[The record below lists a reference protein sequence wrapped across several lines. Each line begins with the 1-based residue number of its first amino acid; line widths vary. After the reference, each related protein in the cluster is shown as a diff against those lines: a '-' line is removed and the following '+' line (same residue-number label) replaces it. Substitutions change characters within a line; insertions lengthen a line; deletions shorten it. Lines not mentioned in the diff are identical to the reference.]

1 MNTLP
6 SKRRKVA
13 PGSKKSS
20 KAWTRLQNLRSH
32 SIQQPFDKLIP
43 NRLYSESGFKDVRTN
58 AEKERLLQ
66 WVFTSIA

>member
-20 KAWTRLQNLRSH
+20 KAWTRLQNLR
-32 SIQQPFDKLIP
+32 IQKPFDKPIP

-58 AEKERLLQ
+58 AKKERLLQ
-66 WVFTSIA
+66 WVFTSIV

>member
-20 KAWTRLQNLRSH
+20 KAWTRLQNLH
-32 SIQQPFDKLIP
+32 IQKPFDKLIP

-66 WVFTSIA
+66 WVLTSIV